1 MISNGIPN
9 NKHQLGLGCGIGFSS
24 LLLFQLS
31 RILHRKNG
39 MYLQLSED
47 SRIYGHFNHKKHM
60 VIQSTIHFGGTV
72 PHFQTHPN
80 MPMFKLRW
88 PEHDFPWLEPYDFKC
103 WQKRLSARWPPVAG
117 CSPSW
122 YCRWPLASWSH
133 PRICAEIS
141 QRLVLW
147 TSRLA
152 KYREMHQKSNSTNPE
167 INKGLDI
174 IHNIHIYI

>member
-47 SRIYGHFNHKKHM
+47 SRTYGHFNHKKHM

-80 MPMFKLRW
+80 MPMFKLR
-88 PEHDFPWLEPYDFKC
+88 
-103 WQKRLSARWPPVAG
+103 
-117 CSPSW
+117 
-122 YCRWPLASWSH
+122 
-133 PRICAEIS
+133 
-141 QRLVLW
+141 
-147 TSRLA
+147 
-152 KYREMHQKSNSTNPE
+152 
-167 INKGLDI
+167 
-174 IHNIHIYI
+174 